1 MVDLWRTLVDE
12 IMEPLPETV
21 IEYQAE
27 DRFKEQEDDSVKVK
41 YQKKLKRLARRVSM
55 PFKKDKSG
63 WKQVIQLR
71 QSAKLQLLGIS
82 DLPDRLMA
90 DEFEYLSSAL
100 GKLLEQ
106 EPVQEAPTEEEI
118 NETDQ
123 LEDQSESSDENSE
136 SALNTSE

>member
-1 MVDLWRTLVDE
+1 VDLWRTLVDE
-12 IMEPLPETV
+12 ITEPLPETV

-27 DRFKEQEDDSVKVK
+27 DQFKEQEDDSVKVK

>member
-1 MVDLWRTLVDE
+1 
-12 IMEPLPETV
+12 
-21 IEYQAE
+21 
-27 DRFKEQEDDSVKVK
+27 
-41 YQKKLKRLARRVSM
+41 M
-55 PFKKDKSG
+55 PFKKEKSD

-82 DLPDRLMA
+82 DLPDQLMA
-90 DEFEYLSSAL
+90 DEFECLSSAL

>member
-1 MVDLWRTLVDE
+1 MDLWRTLVDE
-12 IMEPLPETV
+12 ITEPLPETV

-27 DRFKEQEDDSVKVK
+27 DQFKEQEDDSVKVK